1 MLMDANG
8 QQLVTGACPVDGPV
22 NQASA
27 TRSELYGRV
36 AAPLEYIH
44 QFARYCS
51 MRPNGLYEWEC
62 DSQCA
67 ITRTESLLQFK
78 QRRRQPYNADV
89 ISTLSQRLR
98 QNRSMNFKST

>member
-51 MRPNGLYEWEC
+51 MRPNGL
-62 DSQCA
+62 
-67 ITRTESLLQFK
+67 
-78 QRRRQPYNADV
+78 
-89 ISTLSQRLR
+89 
-98 QNRSMNFKST
+98 